1 MLENG
6 VFGCMA
12 KKEAI
17 NFFCL
22 RGRCWCLMREKC
34 YKKNGVN
41 FRDREKSFRAK
52 NAHIVFGI
60 AGMCWDVLRL
70 FLFGCVW
77 WGTTFI
83 IDDSPVVV
91 ANRDQC

>member
-1 MLENG
+1 MLGEKWC
-6 VFGCMA
+6 FCMT
-12 KKEAI
+12 KKEEAI

-22 RGRCWCLMREKC
+22 RGRCRCSMREKC

-52 NAHIVFGI
+52 NAHIVF

-77 WGTTFI
+77 YG
-83 IDDSPVVV
+83 VNHVH
-91 ANRDQC
+91 NR